1 MRSVMLCGLFVLAGM
16 VALPAIASELS
27 FTQHNGRGSLSW
39 HDGKDALVL
48 RSGDGKGVHVI
59 DAKPEGIFGLRTSD
73 GILAVDGHA
82 VDSVSALLDELRAGK
97 SAYARLR
104 VLRHGA
110 SQDVIVAV
118 RDYQRFIPPEPPAPP
133 APPVAPLPPPPPPP
147 PPVSGG

>member
-16 VALPAIASELS
+16 VAMPAQASDLS
-27 FTQHNGRGSLSW
+27 VVQDNGQGSLRW
-39 HDGKDALVL
+39 HSGKDALVL

-73 GILAVDGHA
+73 DILTVDGHA
-82 VDSVSALLDELRAGK
+82 VDSVSALLDELRTGK

-104 VLRHGA
+104 VSRHGA
-110 SQDVIVAV
+110 SQDVTVAV
-118 RDYQRFIPPEPPAPP
+118 RDYQRFIPPQPPAPP
-133 APPVAPLPPPPPPP
+133 APPAAPLPPPPP

>member
-1 MRSVMLCGLFVLAGM
+1 MRSVLCCGLFLLVGM

-27 FTQHNGRGSLSW
+27 FNQHNGRGSLSW

-59 DAKPEGIFGLRTSD
+59 DAKPQGIFGLRTSD
-73 GILAVDGHA
+73 DILAVDGRA
-82 VDSVSALLDELRAGK
+82 VNSVSALLDGLRAGK
-97 SAYARLR
+97 SASAQLR

-110 SQDVIVAV
+110 SQDVTVAV
-118 RDYQRFIPPEPPAPP
+118 RDYQRFIPPQPPAPP
-133 APPVAPLPPPPPPP
+133 APPAVPLPPPPP